1 MIKGQEEILM
11 TMPHAVF
18 AGLALIAMAMYFGM
32 SGGTMPAKA
41 ASSAGDLKRIERS
54 LDRIEAN
61 QGDLMNGH
69 VMLIDS
75 ILMLRSR

>member
-1 MIKGQEEILM
+1 M

-61 QGDLMNGH
+61 
-69 VMLIDS
+69 
-75 ILMLRSR
+75 